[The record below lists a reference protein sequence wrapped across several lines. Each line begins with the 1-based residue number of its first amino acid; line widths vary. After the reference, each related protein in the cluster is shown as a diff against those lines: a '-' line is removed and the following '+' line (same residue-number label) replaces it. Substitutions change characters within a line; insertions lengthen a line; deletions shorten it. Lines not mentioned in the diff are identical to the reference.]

1 MERMH
6 PIVNFIYFA
15 VVLGCSMV
23 LMHPLCLM
31 ISFAAALCY
40 TIRLFGFRSA
50 KTGLFGMVGIMVV
63 AAVMNPAFS
72 HQGVTTLC
80 YLPSGNALTLESILY
95 GIAAAVMLGATLLW
109 FRCVSEILTA
119 DKIVYLLGRPFPIL
133 AMVLAMVLGFL
144 PKMQRKL
151 REIQTAQEVRGG
163 SGCRDIQ
170 EGNARSVEPN
180 IGEKT
185 ITDSESIQTESYTK
199 IQKKGQALIQ
209 KTRRGIEN
217 ISLLITWALQDG
229 VDMADSMR
237 SRGYGLPGRTAY
249 TTFRFTA
256 WDRMVL
262 VGIILA
268 LLYLVVGAYAGGLYW
283 EYYPMTEGVGIN
295 AYSVSLY
302 VVYALLCFLPVGI
315 EGLETYQYHKM
326 ECKLK

>member
-1 MERMH
+1 M
-6 PIVNFIYFA
+6 
-15 VVLGCSMV
+15 
-23 LMHPLCLM
+23 
-31 ISFAAALCY
+31 
-40 TIRLFGFRSA
+40 
-50 KTGLFGMVGIMVV
+50 
-63 AAVMNPAFS
+63 
-72 HQGVTTLC
+72 
-80 YLPSGNALTLESILY
+80 
-95 GIAAAVMLGATLLW
+95 
-109 FRCVSEILTA
+109 
-119 DKIVYLLGRPFPIL
+119 
-133 AMVLAMVLGFL
+133 
-144 PKMQRKL
+144 
-151 REIQTAQEVRGG
+151 
-163 SGCRDIQ
+163 
-170 EGNARSVEPN
+170 
-180 IGEKT
+180 
-185 ITDSESIQTESYTK
+185 
-199 IQKKGQALIQ
+199 IQ

>member
-163 SGCRDIQ
+163 SDCRDIQ

-185 ITDSESIQTESYTK
+185 I

-209 KTRRGIEN
+209 KTQHGIES